1 MSAATVAAIAKAA
14 VAVLSNE
21 KTRKALGWVI
31 VAILSPLIVLVVL
44 ICAVLSGSSQHNVS
58 AVELCFHGG
67 TISSSA
73 TPEYRG
79 YIEDMRGSFAQLDR
93 AIEEINAQC
102 EDGNSLD
109 DTRVKAV
116 FYALYFAAEHPDD
129 SGIRAFTD
137 CFVDYEERTR
147 TVTTTDEEGNEVEV
161 EETYTVAIPV
171 TDMNE
176 VYARIEAAMG
186 ITVTPENQS
195 NADSIYNIVLY
206 GTATGTGDWFPGADV
221 PFISVDGFCSPVG
234 ANWESI
240 VTSEFGYRRDPFII
254 SLRRE
259 DAARLGYDK
268 ADEWKALLSKYAM
281 EMARAMK
288 IPWAD
293 FRWYAAFHDEGHHP
307 HVHMVCYSVDPSK
320 GFLTKQGITQIKSGL
335 AKEIFRQELTELYQ
349 KQTQR
354 RNELNVDA
362 QTVLNEVIN
371 QMQSGTVQNK
381 HIEELLQYLADHLR
395 FLSGKKQYGYLKA
408 DLKAVVDEVVDELA
422 KDPRVAA
429 AYNLWYE
436 LREDVLRTYKDN
448 LPERLPLSGQ
458 KEFKRIKNLVI
469 LEAVKLEQYQQVFHP
484 DDLWD
489 GNPDEHAEEAQL
501 FVYEQMNQSMSHPPE
516 AAEAGQAR
524 TQYALGKIYR
534 DGQGVEKD
542 VQKAVELF
550 TLAAMQGNSFAAFA
564 LGKMYLSD
572 DPALS
577 RNVAAALKWITNA
590 AEHGNQFAQYYL
602 GKLLLKGTD
611 DISQDTNSAL
621 RWLLASV
628 EQGNVHAEYALAMAY
643 LKGESVPKDSL
654 KAMELLKRASS
665 REHQFAQYQLGKLL
679 LQGEDVPKDVVA
691 AVHWLTA
698 SAMHGNQYAQYALGK
713 LYLLGKGVEKDKDRA
728 AKWFQMAANQGNE
741 YAQYYLKHMDDPMGQ
756 SPAAAV
762 ITLFHSLANIFR
774 EQNQLPSGGIMVT
787 VDRKLL
793 RKIKAKKIAQGHK
806 ADDHEPKIGL
816 Q

>member
-240 VTSEFGYRRDPFII
+240 VTSEFGYRRDPFKEEQLSSYEAQIEYYTEKIDANPDWTMVRLYADEGITGTSAKKRKDFLQMIRDCERGKIDLVITKSVSRFCRNTLDGLNYVRRLKRHGVGVYFEKENVNTLFMDNEMILTFMMSQAQAESESLSGNVKWGHRKNFKDGKVYYHCKNFLGYRWGADGQPEIDPEQAAVVRRIFSRFLLGHSVRQITTDLMTDGIKTATGKTVWHDSVIQKMLCNEKYIGDALLQKTYIADLFTREKRINNGELPKYYVHDCHPAII
-254 SLRRE
+254 DRGTFQKVQEELARRSSLKKTSSKAKTQLGKYCGKYVLSELLVCGECGSPYRRVIWTQKGVKRVVWRCQNRLE
-259 DAARLGYDK
+259 HGRKICKHSPTLDEGDIHDAVISAMNELFQTQAAR
-268 ADEWKALLSKYAM
+268 
-281 EMARAMK
+281 
-288 IPWAD
+288 
-293 FRWYAAFHDEGHHP
+293 
-307 HVHMVCYSVDPSK
+307 
-320 GFLTKQGITQIKSGL
+320 
-335 AKEIFRQELTELYQ
+335 
-349 KQTQR
+349 
-354 RNELNVDA
+354 N
-362 QTVLNEVIN
+362 
-371 QMQSGTVQNK
+371 
-381 HIEELLQYLADHLR
+381 
-395 FLSGKKQYGYLKA
+395 
-408 DLKAVVDEVVDELA
+408 
-422 KDPRVAA
+422 
-429 AYNLWYE
+429 
-436 LREDVLRTYKDN
+436 
-448 LPERLPLSGQ
+448 
-458 KEFKRIKNLVI
+458 
-469 LEAVKLEQYQQVFHP
+469 AVKASISAVLAGEEQTLSLP
-484 DDLWD
+484 
-489 GNPDEHAEEAQL
+489 
-501 FVYEQMNQSMSHPPE
+501 
-516 AAEAGQAR
+516 
-524 TQYALGKIYR
+524 
-534 DGQGVEKD
+534 
-542 VQKAVELF
+542 AVELQIRNLQERQLELF
-550 TLAAMQGNSFAAFA
+550 QLIVSAGADCTDYDEELRQVNMAKTKLMAKKAELEKEQRGAAAFEERLAELDAELEQSCGA
-564 LGKMYLSD
+564 L
-572 DPALS
+572 
-577 RNVAAALKWITNA
+577 
-590 AEHGNQFAQYYL
+590 
-602 GKLLLKGTD
+602 TD
-611 DISQDTNSAL
+611 FDELTVRQLVSNIKVLD
-621 RWLLASV
+621 
-628 EQGNVHAEYALAMAY
+628 
-643 LKGESVPKDSL
+643 KDSL
-654 KAMELLKRASS
+654 LICFKDGTEITQAMQR
-665 REHQFAQYQLGKLL
+665 RQ
-679 LQGEDVPKDVVA
+679 
-691 AVHWLTA
+691 TA
-698 SAMHGNQYAQYALGK
+698 
-713 LYLLGKGVEKDKDRA
+713 
-728 AKWFQMAANQGNE
+728 
-741 YAQYYLKHMDDPMGQ
+741 
-756 SPAAAV
+756 
-762 ITLFHSLANIFR
+762 
-774 EQNQLPSGGIMVT
+774 
-787 VDRKLL
+787 
-793 RKIKAKKIAQGHK
+793 
-806 ADDHEPKIGL
+806 
-816 Q
+816 

>member
-240 VTSEFGYRRDPFII
+240 VTSEFGYRRDPFTGETRGHSGMDLAVPTGTPI
-254 SLRRE
+254 R
-259 DAARLGYDK
+259 AALPGTVTVSQYNAGGYGYYVMIDHGNGLSTLYGHNSRL
-268 ADEWKALLSKYAM
+268 
-281 EMARAMK
+281 
-288 IPWAD
+288 
-293 FRWYAAFHDEGHHP
+293 
-307 HVHMVCYSVDPSK
+307 
-320 GFLTKQGITQIKSGL
+320 L
-335 AKEIFRQELTELYQ
+335 AQ
-349 KQTQR
+349 
-354 RNELNVDA
+354 VG
-362 QTVLNEVIN
+362 QTVEAGDIIALTGSTGRSTGPHLHFEV
-371 QMQSGTVQNK
+371 
-381 HIEELLQYLADHLR
+381 R
-395 FLSGKKQYGYLKA
+395 
-408 DLKAVVDEVVDELA
+408 VDGEQT
-422 KDPRVAA
+422 DPR
-429 AYNLWYE
+429 
-436 LREDVLRTYKDN
+436 
-448 LPERLPLSGQ
+448 
-458 KEFKRIKNLVI
+458 
-469 LEAVKLEQYQQVFHP
+469 
-484 DDLWD
+484 
-489 GNPDEHAEEAQL
+489 
-501 FVYEQMNQSMSHPPE
+501 
-516 AAEAGQAR
+516 
-524 TQYALGKIYR
+524 
-534 DGQGVEKD
+534 
-542 VQKAVELF
+542 
-550 TLAAMQGNSFAAFA
+550 
-564 LGKMYLSD
+564 
-572 DPALS
+572 
-577 RNVAAALKWITNA
+577 
-590 AEHGNQFAQYYL
+590 
-602 GKLLLKGTD
+602 
-611 DISQDTNSAL
+611 
-621 RWLLASV
+621 
-628 EQGNVHAEYALAMAY
+628 AY
-643 LKGESVPKDSL
+643 LP
-654 KAMELLKRASS
+654 
-665 REHQFAQYQLGKLL
+665 
-679 LQGEDVPKDVVA
+679 
-691 AVHWLTA
+691 TA
-698 SAMHGNQYAQYALGK
+698 
-713 LYLLGKGVEKDKDRA
+713 
-728 AKWFQMAANQGNE
+728 
-741 YAQYYLKHMDDPMGQ
+741 
-756 SPAAAV
+756 
-762 ITLFHSLANIFR
+762 
-774 EQNQLPSGGIMVT
+774 GG
-787 VDRKLL
+787 
-793 RKIKAKKIAQGHK
+793 
-806 ADDHEPKIGL
+806 
-816 Q
+816 